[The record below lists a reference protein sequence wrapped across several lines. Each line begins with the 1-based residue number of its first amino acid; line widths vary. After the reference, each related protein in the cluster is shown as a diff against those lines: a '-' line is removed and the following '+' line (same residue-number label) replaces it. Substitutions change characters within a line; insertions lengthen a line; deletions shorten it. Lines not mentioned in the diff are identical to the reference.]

1 MESNTHK
8 NFPSKERQLAVDILY
23 AAFGGRKLDR
33 AFEDT
38 VAVFEKDTKTRIN
51 QVYNLIYG
59 VARRHHALAAYI
71 DTKVKKEKLPIKAN
85 LILEIGLYELAFNTS
100 SKSYAVI
107 SDALKLADFLQLPKF
122 KPVINAVLR
131 RFADDLDAGV
141 KGILSQKQLPA
152 YMFEEIKNTFKD
164 DAPKVMQNLF
174 EQSPMFLTVNT
185 LLTEPKKLILS
196 LAEQGI
202 TAVDGKFEVKSSVV
216 GTGPAGTAGTA
227 FAGTADSAGV
237 VGSFDYIKTT
247 DSKIFKTPEF
257 EKGMFMVQDLSSQ
270 IAVILLKPFEGMN
283 MLDIC
288 TAPGGKAIYSAILA
302 KDNAKIKAVDI
313 SSSRL
318 FRVHENIRRMNVKSI
333 EVVTTDFMEHDF
345 GAERFDRIFLD
356 PPCSALGVAAR
367 NPDVTWKKSG
377 QVIKDLSAIQF
388 NMLSRAMGLL
398 KPGGRLVYSVCT
410 FTQAETTDVINK
422 VMTLDKEVEQVIE
435 PFYTIPNTIGM
446 DGLFTAVFHKI
457 CRTNG
462 S

>member
-1 MESNTHK
+1 MEQNTHK

-33 AFEDT
+33 SFEDT

-51 QVYNLIYG
+51 QVYNLVYG
-59 VARRHHALAAYI
+59 VARRHHALNAYI
-71 DTKVKKEKLPIKAN
+71 DTKVKKEKLPIKAG

-141 KGILSQKQLPA
+141 KSILSQKQLPA
-152 YMFEEIKNTFKD
+152 YIFDEIKNTFGD
-164 DAPKVMQNLF
+164 DATKVMQNLL
-174 EQSPMFLTVNT
+174 EPSPMFLTVNT
-185 LLTEPKKLILS
+185 LLTDTKKLILS

-202 TAVDGKFEVKSSVV
+202 VAVDGKFETKSS
-216 GTGPAGTAGTA
+216 AGAGA
-227 FAGTADSAGV
+227 AGSPGV
-237 VGSFDYIKTT
+237 AGSFDYIKTT

-270 IAVILLKPFEGMN
+270 IAVTLLKPFEGMN
-283 MLDIC
+283 MLDVC

-318 FRVHENIRRMNVKSI
+318 FRVHENIKRMNVKSI
-333 EVVTTDFMEHDF
+333 EVLAADFMEHNF
-345 GAERFDRIFLD
+345 GEERFDRIFLD
-356 PPCSALGVAAR
+356 PPCSALGVISR

-377 QVIKDLSAIQF
+377 QAIKDLAVIQTG
-388 NMLSRAMGLL
+388 MLSKAMGLL

-410 FTQAETTDVINK
+410 FTQLETTDVIK
-422 VMTLDKEVEQVIE
+422 KIAKASETIL
-435 PFYTIPNTIGM
+435 TIPNDVGM
-446 DGLFTAVFHKI
+446 DGLFVAVLEK
-457 CRTNG
+457 
-462 S
+462 